1 MPLCLT
7 VKCCQKLNV
16 KLFANAH
23 KTQGKWSG
31 NYTINSKKLNDRYYW
46 KRDDNTATLSFDE
59 KKDRW
64 TISSSIG
71 AEGGIFAP
79 FGNLCPSRIEN
90 NWQYHDI
97 PFYWPDKV
105 EFHHICFLRQCA
117 LYFPQDISQLQ
128 DGHVE

>member
-1 MPLCLT
+1 MPLLCLT

-16 KLFANAH
+16 KLFANAQ

-31 NYTINSKKLNDRYYW
+31 NYTMNSKKLNDRYYW
-46 KRDDNTATLSFDE
+46 KRNDNTATLSFDE

-79 FGNLCPSRIEN
+79 FGNFCPSRIGN
-90 NWQYHDI
+90 NWQYHDESKSLI
-97 PFYWPDKV
+97 N
-105 EFHHICFLRQCA
+105 A
-117 LYFPQDISQLQ
+117 MNDIQIKCL
-128 DGHVE
+128 G